1 MYESLVRILRVLLR
15 LLQLGL
21 CLCCPMQ
28 KYVFF
33 SAKSHDSFDVELDLE
48 ECRSPLVTCLKL
60 GQQGWSVSVPLIAFE
75 LDGNKLRLVEIT
87 GHGMEP
93 AMEVL
98 VELGAEVWADGLL
111 RG

>member
-1 MYESLVRILRVLLR
+1 
-15 LLQLGL
+15 
-21 CLCCPMQ
+21 MQ
-28 KYVFF
+28 KYFFFLF

-87 GHGMEP
+87 GHGREP
-93 AMEVL
+93 AMVVL
-98 VELGAEVWADGLL
+98 GELGTEVWADGSL